1 MKIYGVDLDAYMCK
15 ILEYRAM
22 QGKKVVTYVE
32 EFHFKD
38 KYILIYPPV
47 VWSPEALGCCK

>member
-1 MKIYGVDLDAYMCK
+1 MNVLKIYGVDLDAYMCK

-47 VWSPEALGCCK
+47 VWSP